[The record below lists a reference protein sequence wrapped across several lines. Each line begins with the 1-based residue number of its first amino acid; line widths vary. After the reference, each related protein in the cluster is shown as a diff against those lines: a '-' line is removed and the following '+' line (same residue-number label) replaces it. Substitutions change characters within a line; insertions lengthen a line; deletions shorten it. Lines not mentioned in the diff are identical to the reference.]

1 MPRVSRIKTLG
12 ALKASGYQPRSVKQE
27 LRANLRERLGCGGP
41 LFPGILGY
49 DRTVI
54 PAVVNALLAGHD
66 FILLGL
72 RGQAKTR
79 ILRSLTTLLDPEV
92 PMLAGSELNDDPLAP
107 ISIPGQRLVA
117 AAGDDAPIE
126 WLGRDERYN
135 EKLATPDVSIADLL
149 GDIDPIKAATRKLTF
164 ADPEVIHFGIVP
176 RTNRGIFAINELPDL
191 SPRIQVGL
199 FNILEERDL
208 QIRGFPVRIPLDLLM
223 VFSANPEDYTNR
235 GTIITPLKDRISS
248 QILTHYPPDTTV
260 AADITRQEA
269 WTERDV
275 PNVVIPEEFRLLVED
290 ISFAARESD
299 LVDQSSGV
307 SARVAISA
315 LELLAS
321 NLERRALGKRPAA
334 AKSPTAAAAAATG
347 SAGSARIGESAGT
360 AGRPDARVYPRLCD
374 LQMLLPAITG
384 KVEMV
389 YEGEQQG
396 AEVVARRLI
405 GQAIKKAFDSRF
417 PEVGKELGSGGE
429 DDKGPYAAIVHWFA
443 EGNSVTLSDEQSFEE
458 YEAEMR
464 RVPGLAEIAARH
476 GGRSREERALAGEMV
491 LEGLHQHLKLARN
504 DLDSQVSYKEMVKFQ
519 LLKPRG
525 GSGSGRRGSGRGDV
539 N

>member
-1 MPRVSRIKTLG
+1 MRRPATLG
-12 ALKASGYQPRSVKQE
+12 ELKASGYRPRSVKQE
-27 LRANLRERLGCGGP
+27 VRDNLRARLKSGAA
-41 LFPGILGY
+41 LFPGVLGY

-54 PAVVNALLAGHD
+54 PSVVNALLAGHD

-79 ILRSLTTLLDPEV
+79 ILRSLVTLLDPEV
-92 PMLAGSELNDDPLAP
+92 PVLAGTELNDDPLAP
-107 ISIPGQRLVA
+107 ISTRGIRMIEE
-117 AAGDDAPIE
+117 AGDDAPVE
-126 WLGRDERYN
+126 WMTSEQRYN

-164 ADPEVIHFGIVP
+164 ADPEVIHFGIIP

-191 SPRIQVGL
+191 APRIQVGL

-208 QIRGFPVRIPLDLLM
+208 QIRGFPVRIPLDVMM

-235 GTIITPLKDRISS
+235 GSIITPLKDRISS
-248 QILTHYPPDTTV
+248 QILTHYPPDIQI

-269 WTERDV
+269 WTERDFGDT
-275 PNVVIPEEFRLLVED
+275 PNIVLPDDVRLLVEE

-307 SARVAISA
+307 SARVAIAA
-315 LELLAS
+315 LELLVS
-321 NLERRALGKRPAA
+321 NLERRAL
-334 AKSPTAAAAAATG
+334 ATG
-347 SAGSARIGESAGT
+347 DD
-360 AGRPDARVYPRLCD
+360 PVYPRLCD
-374 LQMLLPAITG
+374 LHMLLPAITG

-396 AEVVARRLI
+396 AEVVARRLL
-405 GQAIKKAFDSRF
+405 GQAVKKVFEERF

-429 DDKGPYAAIVHWFA
+429 DDRGPYTGILRWFA
-443 EGNSVTLSDEQSFEE
+443 EGNAVTVSDEQTFTD
-458 YEAEMR
+458 YQAEIG
-464 RVPGLAEIAARH
+464 RVPGLKEMTAKM
-476 GGRSREERALAGEMV
+476 GRTPQERALAAEMI

-504 DLDSQVSYKEMVKFQ
+504 DMDSQVSYKEMVKFQ
-519 LLKPRG
+519 LLKPRKGAG
-525 GSGSGRRGSGRGDV
+525 GGRGSRGDI

>member
-1 MPRVSRIKTLG
+1 MAVNPSAIRTLG
-12 ALKASGYQPRSVKQE
+12 ALRASGYRSRSVKQE
-27 LRANLRERLGCGGP
+27 LRDNLRERLTGSIP

-49 DRTVI
+49 DRTVV
-54 PAVVNALLAGHD
+54 PAVINALLAGHD

-79 ILRSLTTLLDPEV
+79 ILRALVTLLDPALPV
-92 PMLAGSELNDDPLAP
+92 LAGCELNDDPLAP
-107 ISIPGQRLVA
+107 VSVPGKRLVSE
-117 AAGDDAPIE
+117 AGDDAPVE
-126 WLGRDERYN
+126 WLAPEQRYN

-191 SPRIQVGL
+191 APRIQVGL

-248 QILTHYPPDTTV
+248 QILTHYPPD
-260 AADITRQEA
+260 AQIASDITRQEA
-269 WTERDV
+269 WTDRGV
-275 PNVVIPEEFRLLVED
+275 SSIVIPEEVRLLIEE
-290 ISFAARESD
+290 ISLAARESD

-315 LELLAS
+315 TELLVS
-321 NLERRALGKRPAA
+321 NLERRAL
-334 AKSPTAAAAAATG
+334 ATG
-347 SAGSARIGESAGT
+347 ESRI
-360 AGRPDARVYPRLCD
+360 YPRLCD

-405 GQAIKKAFDSRF
+405 GQAIKKAFENRF

-429 DDKGPYAAIVHWFA
+429 DDQGPYAGLVHWFA
-443 EGNSVTLSDEQSFEE
+443 EGNEVTISDEQTFAD
-458 YEAEMR
+458 YEAQLR
-464 RVPGLAEIAARH
+464 RVPGLLELA
-476 GGRSREERALAGEMV
+476 SRTGHTPEERAFGAEMV
-491 LEGLHQHLKLARN
+491 LEGLHQHLKLSRQ
-504 DLDSQVSYKEMVKFQ
+504 DLDSQVSYKEMIKFQ
-519 LLKPRG
+519 LLKPRKRG
-525 GSGSGRRGSGRGDV
+525 GGSGRGGDV

>member
-1 MPRVSRIKTLG
+1 MSKSQHIKTLG
-12 ALKASGYQPRSVKQE
+12 ALKASGYRPRSVKIE
-27 LRANLRERLGCGGP
+27 IRDNLRQRLRSGGP

-79 ILRSLTTLLDPEV
+79 ILRALTTLLDPEIPV
-92 PMLAGSELNDDPLAP
+92 LAGTELNDDPLAP
-107 ISIPGQRLVA
+107 ISVPGQRLVTE
-117 AAGDDAPIE
+117 AGDDAPVE
-126 WLGRDERYN
+126 WLTAEQRYN

-164 ADPEVIHFGIVP
+164 ADPEVIHFGIIP

-191 SPRIQVGL
+191 APRIQVGL

-208 QIRGFPVRIPLDLLM
+208 QIRGFPVRIPLDILM
-223 VFSANPEDYTNR
+223 CFSANPEDYTNR
-235 GTIITPLKDRISS
+235 GSIITPLKDRISS
-248 QILTHYPPDTTV
+248 QILTHYPPETQI

-269 WTERDV
+269 WTERDT
-275 PNVVIPEEFRLLVED
+275 PDVVIPEDIRLLIEE

-315 LELLAS
+315 MELLVS
-321 NLERRALGKRPAA
+321 NLERRAL
-334 AKSPTAAAAAATG
+334 ATG
-347 SAGSARIGESAGT
+347 DS
-360 AGRPDARVYPRLCD
+360 PVFPRLCD

-396 AEVVARRLI
+396 AEVVARRLL
-405 GQAIKKAFDSRF
+405 GQALKKVFDGRF
-417 PEVGKELGSGGE
+417 PEIGKELGSGGA
-429 DDKGPYAAIVHWFA
+429 DDTGPYASIVHWFA
-443 EGNSVTLSDEQSFEE
+443 EGNAVTVSDEQPFSDYVGEL
-458 YEAEMR
+458 YK
-464 RVPGLAEIAARH
+464 VPGLKTLA
-476 GGRSREERALAGEMV
+476 GRYGQSREEKALAAEMV
-491 LEGLHQHLKLARN
+491 LEGLHQHLKLARA

-519 LLKPRG
+519 LLKPHRG
-525 GSGSGRRGSGRGDV
+525 PASRSGRGDV

>member
-1 MPRVSRIKTLG
+1 MSKSQHIKTLG
-12 ALKASGYQPRSVKQE
+12 ALKESGYRPRAVKLE
-27 LRANLRERLGCGGP
+27 IRANLRDRLKGGGP

-54 PAVVNALLAGHD
+54 PSVVNALLAGHD

-92 PMLAGSELNDDPLAP
+92 PVLAGSELNDDPLAP

-117 AAGDDAPIE
+117 EAGDDTPVE
-126 WLGRDERYN
+126 WLSAEQRYN

-164 ADPEVIHFGIVP
+164 ADPEVIHFGIIP

-191 SPRIQVGL
+191 APRIQVGL

-208 QIRGFPVRIPLDLLM
+208 QIRGFPVRIPLDVLM
-223 VFSANPEDYTNR
+223 CFSANPEDYTNR
-235 GTIITPLKDRISS
+235 GSIITPLKDRISS
-248 QILTHYPPDTTV
+248 QILTHYPPDAQI

-269 WTERDV
+269 WTDRDV
-275 PNVVIPEEFRLLVED
+275 PNVMIPEEVRLLVEE
-290 ISFAARESD
+290 ISFAARASD

-307 SARVAISA
+307 SARVSISA
-315 LELLAS
+315 MELLVS
-321 NLERRALGKRPAA
+321 NLERRAL
-334 AKSPTAAAAAATG
+334 ATG
-347 SAGSARIGESAGT
+347 DT
-360 AGRPDARVYPRLCD
+360 PVQPRLCD

-396 AEVVARRLI
+396 AEVVARRLL
-405 GQAIKKAFDSRF
+405 GQAVKKIFDGRF
-417 PEVGKELGSGGE
+417 PEVGKEAGSGNEE
-429 DDKGPYAAIVHWFA
+429 DRGPYTRMIHWFA
-443 EGNSVTLSDEQSFEE
+443 DGNAVTISDEQPFAD
-458 YEAEMR
+458 YESELYK
-464 RVPGLAEIAARH
+464 VPGLKDLTARY
-476 GGRSREERALAGEMV
+476 GKGREERAFAAEMV
-491 LEGLHQHLKLARN
+491 LEGLHQHLKLARH

-519 LLKPRG
+519 LLKPHRG
-525 GSGSGRRGSGRGDV
+525 AGRGSRDRGDV

>member
-1 MPRVSRIKTLG
+1 MPKVAKIKTLG
-12 ALKASGYQPRSVKQE
+12 ALRASGYQPRSVKQE
-27 LRANLRERLGCGGP
+27 LRHNLRARLAAGGP
-41 LFPGILGY
+41 LLPGILGY

-79 ILRSLTTLLDPEV
+79 ILRSLVTLLDAEIPI
-92 PMLAGSELNDDPLAP
+92 LAGSELNDDPLRP
-107 ISIPGQRLVA
+107 ISVPGRRLVA
-117 AAGDDAPIE
+117 EAGEDAPIE
-126 WLGRDERYN
+126 WLGREERYN

-235 GTIITPLKDRISS
+235 GSIITPLKDRISS
-248 QILTHYPPDTTV
+248 QILTHYPADAQI

-269 WTERDV
+269 WTERDI
-275 PNVVIPEEFRLLVED
+275 PSVVIPDDFRLLIEE
-290 ISFAARESD
+290 ISLAARESD

-315 LELLAS
+315 LELLTS
-321 NLERRALGKRPAA
+321 NLERRAL
-334 AKSPTAAAAAATG
+334 ATG
-347 SAGSARIGESAGT
+347 EAA
-360 AGRPDARVYPRLCD
+360 VFPRLCD

-405 GQAIKKAFDSRF
+405 GQAVKKAFDGRF
-417 PEVGKELGSGGE
+417 PEVGKEVGSGSDE
-429 DDKGPYAAIVHWFA
+429 DKGPYAAMVRWFA
-443 EGNSVTLSDEQSFEE
+443 EGNSVTISDEQTFAD
-458 YEAEMR
+458 YESEMH
-464 RVPGLAEIAARH
+464 RVPGLADLTARH
-476 GGRSREERALAGEMV
+476 GRRGEERALAAELV

-525 GSGSGRRGSGRGDV
+525 GSGSRKGGSRGDV

>member
-1 MPRVSRIKTLG
+1 MPKVSRIKTLG

-27 LRANLRERLGCGGP
+27 LRDNLRERLGCGGP

-92 PMLAGSELNDDPLAP
+92 PVLAGSELNDDPLAP
-107 ISIPGQRLVA
+107 ISVPGQRLVA
-117 AAGDDAPIE
+117 AAGDDAPVE

-275 PNVVIPEEFRLLVED
+275 PSVVIPEEFRLLVED

-321 NLERRALGKRPAA
+321 NLERRALGGRREATKTPAGAPPAA
-334 AKSPTAAAAAATG
+334 DG
-347 SAGSARIGESAGT
+347 
-360 AGRPDARVYPRLCD
+360 RVYPRLCD

-405 GQAIKKAFDSRF
+405 GQAVKKAFDSRF

-429 DDKGPYAAIVHWFA
+429 DDKGPYAPIVRWFA

-464 RVPGLAEIAARH
+464 RVPGLAEIVARH
-476 GGRSREERALAGEMV
+476 GGRTREERALAGEMV

>member
-1 MPRVSRIKTLG
+1 MPSLAKKIKTLG
-12 ALKASGYQPRSVKQE
+12 ELRASGYRPRAVKQE
-27 LRANLRERLGCGGP
+27 LRDNLRSRLASGAA

-54 PAVVNALLAGHD
+54 PSVINALLAGHD

-79 ILRSLTTLLDPEV
+79 ILRSLATLLDPAV
-92 PMLAGSELNDDPLAP
+92 PVLAGSELNDDPLAP
-107 ISIPGQRLVA
+107 ISTLGQRLVA
-117 AAGDDAPIE
+117 EAGDDAPVE
-126 WLGRDERYN
+126 WMTPEERYN

-164 ADPEVIHFGIVP
+164 ADPEVIHFGIIP

-191 SPRIQVGL
+191 APRIQVGL

-208 QIRGFPVRIPLDLLM
+208 QIRGFPVRIPLDILM

-235 GTIITPLKDRISS
+235 GSIITPLKDRISS
-248 QILTHYPPDTTV
+248 QILTHYPPDAQI

-269 WTERDV
+269 WTERDAA
-275 PNVVIPEEFRLLVED
+275 PIVIPDDFRMLVEE
-290 ISFAARESD
+290 ISIAARESD

-321 NLERRALGKRPAA
+321 NLERRAL
-334 AKSPTAAAAAATG
+334 ATG
-347 SAGSARIGESAGT
+347 DTS
-360 AGRPDARVYPRLCD
+360 VYPRLCD

-396 AEVVARRLI
+396 SEVVARRLV
-405 GQAIKKAFDSRF
+405 GHAVKKVFDGRF
-417 PEVGKELGSGGE
+417 PEVGKELGSGGD
-429 DDKGPYAAIVHWFA
+429 DDKGPYAQIVRWFA
-443 EGNSVTLSDEQSFEE
+443 ANNEVTISDEQSFAD
-458 YEAEMR
+458 YEAQLG
-464 RVPGLAEIAARH
+464 RVPGLFDMVKRA
-476 GGRSREERALAGEMV
+476 GRSREEQTLAAELV
-491 LEGLHQHLKLARN
+491 LEGLHQHLKLARH

-519 LLKPRG
+519 LLKPRKKSG
-525 GSGSGRRGSGRGDV
+525 GGRGDV

>member
-1 MPRVSRIKTLG
+1 MSQKPTTLG
-12 ALKASGYQPRSVKQE
+12 VLKAAGYRPRSIKQE
-27 LRANLRERLGCGGP
+27 LRDNLRSRLKSGGP

-54 PAVVNALLAGHD
+54 PSVMNALLAGHD

-79 ILRSLTTLLDPEV
+79 ILRSLVTLLDEAV
-92 PMLAGSELNDDPLAP
+92 PALAGTELNEDPLAP
-107 ISIPGQRLVA
+107 ISPQGERILA
-117 AAGDDAPIE
+117 EAGDDAPVI
-126 WLGRDERYN
+126 WLSREERYN

-164 ADPEVIHFGIVP
+164 ADPEVIHYGIIP

-191 SPRIQVGL
+191 APRIQVGL

-208 QIRGFPVRIPLDLLM
+208 QIRGFPVRIPLDILM

-235 GTIITPLKDRISS
+235 GSIITPLKDRISS
-248 QILTHYPPDTTV
+248 QILTHYPPDTQT

-269 WTERDV
+269 WIDRDQPEVVV
-275 PNVVIPEEFRLLVED
+275 PDDVRILVEEV
-290 ISFAARESD
+290 SVAARESE

-315 LELLAS
+315 LELLVS
-321 NLERRALGKRPAA
+321 NLERRAL
-334 AKSPTAAAAAATG
+334 ATG
-347 SAGSARIGESAGT
+347 DD
-360 AGRPDARVYPRLCD
+360 PVYPRLCD
-374 LQMLLPAITG
+374 LQMLLPAVTG

-405 GQAIKKAFDSRF
+405 GQAVKKAFEARF
-417 PEVGKELGSGGE
+417 PEVGKEVGSGGE
-429 DDKGPYAAIVHWFA
+429 DDRGPYAKIVRWFS
-443 EGNSVTLSDEQSFEE
+443 EGNAVTLSDEQPFAE
-458 YEAEMR
+458 YEEELLK
-464 RVPGLAEIAARH
+464 VPGLKELAAQH
-476 GGRSREERALAGEMV
+476 GNGKTREERALAAEIV
-491 LEGLHQHLKLARN
+491 LEGLHQHLKLARQ
-504 DLDSQVSYKEMVKFQ
+504 DMDSQVSYKEMVKFQ
-519 LLKPRG
+519 LLKPR
-525 GSGSGRRGSGRGDV
+525 RGSSRGERGGDV

>member
-1 MPRVSRIKTLG
+1 MPKVSRIKTLG

-27 LRANLRERLGCGGP
+27 LRDNLRERLGCGGP

-107 ISIPGQRLVA
+107 ISVPGQRLVA

-126 WLGRDERYN
+126 WLGREERYN

-321 NLERRALGKRPAA
+321 NLERRALGKRPEAA
-334 AKSPTAAAAAATG
+334 RVLGAEAGPAAATPGGAG
-347 SAGSARIGESAGT
+347 SAGRRES
-360 AGRPDARVYPRLCD
+360 RVYPRLCD

-429 DDKGPYAAIVHWFA
+429 DDKGPYAPIVRWFA

-464 RVPGLAEIAARH
+464 RVPGLAEIVARH
-476 GGRSREERALAGEMV
+476 GGRTREERALAGEMV

-525 GSGSGRRGSGRGDV
+525 GSGRRGSGRGDV

>member
-1 MPRVSRIKTLG
+1 MLSRPTSQIRTLG
-12 ALKASGYQPRSVKQE
+12 ALREAGYRPRSVKQE
-27 LRANLRERLGCGGP
+27 IRDNLRARLGNGAP

-54 PAVVNALLAGHD
+54 PSVINALLAGHD

-79 ILRSLTTLLDPEV
+79 ILRSLVTLLDPEV
-92 PMLAGSELNDDPLAP
+92 PVLAGTELNDDPLAP
-107 ISIPGQRLVA
+107 ISTRGQRLVEE
-117 AAGDDAPIE
+117 AGDDAAVE
-126 WLGRDERYN
+126 WLTPEQRYN

-164 ADPEVIHFGIVP
+164 ADPEVIHFGIIP

-191 SPRIQVGL
+191 APRIQVGL

-208 QIRGFPVRIPLDLLM
+208 QIRGFPVRIPLDVLM

-235 GTIITPLKDRISS
+235 GSIITPLKDRISS
-248 QILTHYPPDTTV
+248 QILTHYPPDIRI

-269 WTERDV
+269 WVERDV
-275 PNVVIPEEFRLLVED
+275 PNVVIPEDLRLLIEE
-290 ISFAARESD
+290 IGFAARESD
-299 LVDQSSGV
+299 LIDQSSGV

-315 LELLAS
+315 IELLSS
-321 NLERRALGKRPAA
+321 NLERRSL
-334 AKSPTAAAAAATG
+334 AT
-347 SAGSARIGESAGT
+347 RDN
-360 AGRPDARVYPRLCD
+360 PVYPRLCD
-374 LQMLLPAITG
+374 LHMLLPAITG

-405 GQAIKKAFDSRF
+405 GQAVKKVFDARF
-417 PEVGKELGSGGE
+417 PEIGKETGSGGE
-429 DDKGPYAAIVHWFA
+429 EDRGPYARIIRWFA
-443 EGNSVTLSDEQSFEE
+443 DGNAVTISDEQPFAD
-458 YEAEMR
+458 YEAEIF
-464 RVPGLAEIAARH
+464 RVPGLQELAARN
-476 GGRSREERALAGEMV
+476 GKTREERALAAEMV
-491 LEGLHQHLKLARN
+491 LEGLHQHLKLARQ
-504 DLDSQVSYKEMVKFQ
+504 DLDSQISYKEMVKFQ
-519 LLKPRG
+519 LLKPRKVPG
-525 GSGSGRRGSGRGDV
+525 GGGRGRGDV

>member
-1 MPRVSRIKTLG
+1 MPKVLRIRTLG
-12 ALKASGYQPRSVKQE
+12 ALKASGYRPRSVKQE
-27 LRANLRERLGCGGP
+27 LRDNLRERLGGGGP

-79 ILRSLTTLLDPEV
+79 ILRSLTTLLDPEIPV
-92 PMLAGSELNDDPLAP
+92 LAGSELNDDPLAP
-107 ISIPGQRLVA
+107 ISVPGQRLVA
-117 AAGDDAPIE
+117 TAGDDAPIE

-208 QIRGFPVRIPLDLLM
+208 QIRGFPVRIPLDLLL

-235 GTIITPLKDRISS
+235 GSIITPLKDRISS
-248 QILTHYPPDTTV
+248 QILTHYPADATV
-260 AADITRQEA
+260 ACDITRQEA

-275 PNVVIPEEFRLLVED
+275 PSVVIPDEFRLLIEE

-321 NLERRALGKRPAA
+321 NLERRALSSGAAGAAAPAA
-334 AKSPTAAAAAATG
+334 AASQATP
-347 SAGSARIGESAGT
+347 ANPARK
-360 AGRPDARVYPRLCD
+360 DARVYPRLCD

-405 GQAIKKAFDSRF
+405 GQAVKKAFDSRF
-417 PEVGKELGSGGE
+417 PEVGKEVGSGGE
-429 DDKGPYAAIVHWFA
+429 EDKGPYAPIVRWFA
-443 EGNSVTLSDEQSFEE
+443 EGNSITLSDEQPFEE

-464 RVPGLAEIAARH
+464 RVPGLAEIVNRH
-476 GGRSREERALAGEMV
+476 GGRTREERALAGEMV

-504 DLDSQVSYKEMVKFQ
+504 DLDSQVSYKEMVKLQ

-525 GSGSGRRGSGRGDV
+525 GSSTGRRGSGRGDI